1 LLEGLLGN
9 DMLGFHIRAH
19 CLNLIN
25 TVESEMEARLDRE
38 TNSVVFQGHT
48 TRIRNFP
55 ISTDFTAI
63 EEIAASKETEQRM
76 EELRKRYRLPQENLG
91 LGVDRLDYTKGIP
104 ERIIAIDRFLDRYPD
119 YQGRFTFLQVAP
131 PSRVHVEEYRRLSD
145 EVDRLVEQVNWKH
158 AEGSWTPLH
167 DGMNLVAKEFIA
179 ANVDKSGI
187 LVLSQFTGSARQ
199 LQDAIIANPY
209 AVDELT
215 EHIHT
220 ALEMDANE
228 VRWRMRRLRE
238 SVRESNIYYWATEII
253 RQLGRLG

>member
-1 LLEGLLGN
+1 
-9 DMLGFHIRAH
+9 MLGFHIRAH

-55 ISTDFTAI
+55 ISTDFAAI

-76 EELRKRYRLPQENLG
+76 EELRKRYRLPKENLG

-158 AEGSWTPLH
+158 AEGSWKPI
-167 DGMNLVAKEFIA
+167 VYVKEHLE
-179 ANVDKSGI
+179 G
-187 LVLSQFTGSARQ
+187 Q
-199 LQDAIIANPY
+199 L
-209 AVDELT
+209 ET
-215 EHIHT
+215 
-220 ALEMDANE
+220 
-228 VRWRMRRLRE
+228 R
-238 SVRESNIYYWATEII
+238 
-253 RQLGRLG
+253 GRLVEAHRLCEGTPRATHPLCPVPDGALLPHHAAS

>member
-1 LLEGLLGN
+1 
-9 DMLGFHIRAH
+9 MARF
-19 CLNLIN
+19 CLI
-25 TVESEMEARLDRE
+25 
-38 TNSVVFQGHT
+38 
-48 TRIRNFP
+48 
-55 ISTDFTAI
+55 
-63 EEIAASKETEQRM
+63 
-76 EELRKRYRLPQENLG
+76 
-91 LGVDRLDYTKGIP
+91 
-104 ERIIAIDRFLDRYPD
+104 
-119 YQGRFTFLQVAP
+119 
-131 PSRVHVEEYRRLSD
+131 
-145 EVDRLVEQVNWKH
+145 
-158 AEGSWTPLH
+158 TPLH